1 VRFSLFEE
9 PAPLPELIRNAVW
22 VTASK
27 SDRNGYYGLL
37 FPGFAFRFRLSGAW

>member
-27 SDRNGYYGLL
+27 SDRI
-37 FPGFAFRFRLSGAW
+37 FRLVAGPSRALRSWIVE